1 MRSLCVVVVGGL
13 LLSLPETL
21 TGDEK
26 PPVQLAG
33 LRVVGPGYGLNG
45 TELQAFH
52 QQSGTTLALIV
63 RAPENRKIVEVD
75 DSRCSMV
82 EFTDDRGHSLLDGIH
97 WAGFPKISKDGRL
110 ALIEVTSKARPSQEA
125 SRLLA
130 RGTIHLRVAASER
143 TERIENLKLNVGAKA
158 SVRQEVVQVMK
169 VQEEEDGL
177 TLVLQ
182 INRRLAN
189 IMKDIRFFATN
200 GNPVNIW
207 SRGSLTFG
215 NATQMEFSLE
225 TKPTPG
231 ALKIEIDL
239 WQELEAFYLTFE
251 LDTGVGL

>member
-1 MRSLCVVVVGGL
+1 VIVVWGL
-13 LLSLPETL
+13 FLSLPATL
-21 TGDEK
+21 MGAEK
-26 PPVQLAG
+26 PTVQLAG
-33 LRVVGPGYGLNG
+33 LQVVGPGYGLNG
-45 TELQAFH
+45 TELKAFH
-52 QQSGTTLALIV
+52 QQSGTTLALVV

-75 DSRCSMV
+75 DSRCAMV
-82 EFTDDRGHSLLDGIH
+82 EFTDDRDHSLLDGIH
-97 WAGFPKISKDGRL
+97 WGGFPKISKDGRL
-110 ALIEVTSKARPSQEA
+110 ALIEVTSKTRPSQEA

-158 SVRQEVVQVMK
+158 NVRQEVVKVMK
-169 VQEEEDGL
+169 VQEENDGL

-182 INRRLAN
+182 ISRKLAN
-189 IMKDIRFFATN
+189 IMKDIRFYAAN

-215 NATQMEFSLE
+215 NATQMEFNLE

-239 WQELEAFYLTFE
+239 WQELEAFDLTFAI
-251 LDTGVGL
+251 DAGVGL